1 MEIRP
6 VRVTKSKE
14 CPAYSYAQTVQTHAL
29 ERPYTGE
36 SKSHWQSQILLKWN
50 LRTTML
56 EKFKQNFKSE
66 RVGNIFEKHNRG
78 KDEIIRASYEVANLI
93 ARENKS
99 FSDGEF
105 VKKFILASVK
115 EIIPEKMSVF
125 ENISLSRN
133 TITRR
138 VEDIGAL
145 DESTDVSDTAQLLI
159 FIRGID
165 TDYNITEELASLESI
180 SGTTKGSDIFE
191 KVNCCI
197 ENLGLTWEKL
207 CSITTD
213 GAPNMVGRNT
223 GLVGRIAEL
232 TTSKMIVTPIFLHCI
247 IHQKSLCG
255 KIMNLEHVMNIVT
268 KTVNFIRSHGLKHR
282 QFIEF
287 LNEIESEY
295 KDVLYHNQKKNKPV
309 EEFEN
314 EQWMY
319 DLAFLTDISAH
330 LNELNLKLQKQSKT
344 IFELIKIKQN
354 SLIDAPTNHFVSML
368 EQLSIEFENRF
379 QDFKSNMTSF
389 RLIENSFL
397 SDENNVHETVQ
408 LELIDL
414 KTNNHLKDLYRDI
427 TDKNTDLIHFYKTL
441 TDDFPKIK
449 ELSMRIFTLFGSTY
463 ICEQTFSLMNY
474 VKCSE
479 ISCLTNE
486 HLHFL
491 LRIGITHFTSNIER
505 LVKEKQAQISR

>member
-1 MEIRP
+1 MSQNKKRKIDTECRIFNDNWSLSYFFIEYRNKAMCLICYET
-6 VRVTKSKE
+6 VAVFKE
-14 CPAYSYAQTVQTHAL
+14 FNIKRHY
-29 ERPYTGE
+29 E
-36 SKSHWQSQILLKWN
+36 SKHQNKYVNCKGN
-50 LRTTML
+50 LRTSLL

-66 RVGNIFEKHNRG
+66 RVGNVFEKYNRG

-105 VKKFILASVK
+105 VKKCILASVK

-138 VEDIGAL
+138 VEDIGGDLMTKLQIKSKTFTFFSLAL

-180 SGTTKGSDIFE
+180 SGTTKGADIFE

-232 TTSKMIVTPIFLHCI
+232 TTSKMIETPIFLHCI
-247 IHQKSLCG
+247 IHQQSLCG

-287 LNEIESEY
+287 LNEIESEH
-295 KDVLYHNQKKNKPV
+295 KDVLYHNQVRWLSRGKVLKRFFDLRQEIQIFMIEKNKPV

-344 IFELIKIKQN
+344 IFELISDVKSFEIKLQLFKNQILKQNLLHFKTCQEIKQN
-354 SLIDAPTNHFVSML
+354 SLIDVPTNHFVSML
-368 EQLSIEFENRF
+368 EQLSKEFENRF
-379 QDFKSNMTSF
+379 QDFKSHMTSF
-389 RLIENSFL
+389 RLIENPLL
-397 SDENNVHETVQ
+397 SDENNVHE
-408 LELIDL
+408 
-414 KTNNHLKDLYRDI
+414 NNVH
-427 TDKNTDLIHFYKTL
+427 
-441 TDDFPKIK
+441 
-449 ELSMRIFTLFGSTY
+449 
-463 ICEQTFSLMNY
+463 
-474 VKCSE
+474 
-479 ISCLTNE
+479 
-486 HLHFL
+486 
-491 LRIGITHFTSNIER
+491 
-505 LVKEKQAQISR
+505 EKQIII